1 MEEALFLMS
10 TATTI
15 SAEPAPPPEVHS
27 CPSCSHW
34 LPDGTLACPDCNT
47 LTYGRY
53 LRELAG
59 SAQQF
64 EQEGKWA
71 EARERWR
78 STLKWLPENTQ
89 QAAGIQQHIAQ
100 IDSRLQA
107 EEDRKAKW
115 TRRLGP
121 FAPIALFLLKIKSAL
136 FLLFKLKFLL
146 GILGFF
152 GIYWALFGWKFAL
165 GFTVSLFIHEMGH
178 YVAVRR
184 RGLKADLPMFFPGL
198 GAYVRWYS
206 MGVSVDQLAAIA
218 LAGPLYGLVAALACL
233 AIAWGTHSLLFLVL
247 ANVGAWINLF
257 NLVPVLGLDGAQATY
272 ALSRM
277 QRGLIALTCFLF
289 FGLTVSADLNT
300 GSTGNRIQWVFLF
313 VGLGMLWRCFT
324 NDEPEKPHTATMIYF
339 QALILV
345 LGFLLYL
352 TPVPMMGRLH

>member
-1 MEEALFLMS
+1 MT
-10 TATTI
+10 TATTFTP
-15 SAEPAPPPEVHS
+15 EPAPPSEIHS

-34 LPDGTLACPDCNT
+34 LADGTLACPDCNT

-53 LRELAG
+53 LRDLAG
-59 SAQQF
+59 SAQAF
-64 EQEGKWA
+64 EQQGKWV
-71 EARERWR
+71 EARQRWT
-78 STLKWLPENTQ
+78 STLKWLPENAE
-89 QAAGIQQHIAQ
+89 QAAGIQQHIAR
-100 IDSRLQA
+100 IDSRLKA
-107 EEDRKAKW
+107 EEDRKARW
-115 TRRLGP
+115 TKRLGP
-121 FAPIALFLLKIKSAL
+121 FAPIALFLIKIKSAL

-206 MGVSVDQLAAIA
+206 MGVQVDQLAAIA

-233 AIAWGTHSLLFLVL
+233 AIGWGTHGRVSELFFVL

-272 ALSRM
+272 ALGRI
-277 QRGLIALTCFLF
+277 QRVLITLTCFLF
-289 FGLTVSADLNT
+289 FGMTVNADMNS
-300 GSTGNRIQWVFLF
+300 GWTGNRIEFVFLF

-324 NDEPEKPHTATMIYF
+324 NDEPEKPHTGTMVYF
-339 QALILV
+339 LALILA
-345 LGFLLYL
+345 LGFLLL
-352 TPVPMMGRLH
+352 RTPVPAMARLR